1 MVYSMR
7 ETLTEDA
14 AFVRGLFHLP
24 HVRAYLNTVTTQVI
38 LDTLDDPNSESYI
51 IEEDGEAAGNFVMRT
66 NGFLVH
72 FETLALQR
80 QHRGGGSFALRW
92 GLRRAFDELCT
103 HRTFLEV
110 RADNSVSRH
119 LCERFGF
126 KQEGVYRD
134 GFRDERTGRFHDL
147 CAYGMLE
154 NEYRAAENRL
164 MSRFSIT

>member
-1 MVYSMR
+1 MLFSMR
-7 ETLTEDA
+7 ETLPDDA

-38 LDTLDDPNSESYI
+38 LDTLDDPNAESYI
-51 IEEDGEAAGNFVMRT
+51 IEDEGQPAGNFVMRT
-66 NGFLVH
+66 HGFLVH
-72 FETLALQR
+72 FETLVLQQQR
-80 QHRGGGSFALRW
+80 CGGGSFALRW
-92 GLRRAFDELCT
+92 ALRRAFDELCT

-134 GFRDERTGRFHDL
+134 GFRDERTGQFHDL
-147 CAYGMLE
+147 CAYGLLE
-154 NEYRAAENRL
+154 HDYRIAEKLATR
-164 MSRFSIT
+164 RFIIT